1 MSRLAII
8 TTHPIQYYAPVFKA
22 LAGQHKQTKV
32 FYTSGEGSIKKF
44 DPDFQKTIEW
54 DIPLLDGYDY
64 TFLKNTASNPG
75 TTHFR
80 GIINPDAITA
90 IDKFDPA
97 VVLVY
102 GWAWHSH
109 LKIIRHYA
117 KTKKIWFRGDSTLL
131 DATKGYR
138 KVIRYILLKW
148 IYRHVNLAF
157 YVGAQ
162 NRAYFQHF
170 GLKESQLKFA
180 PHSIDNNRYSADRS
194 EEAASIRQQLQ
205 VPLSGILVLF
215 AGKLEQKKDPFA
227 LLEAFEYVTNG
238 DVFLLFAGNGEL
250 EKELKLRAGH
260 SVKKDKIFFLG
271 FQNQSVMPALYQA
284 CQIFCLPSVGPGET
298 WGLAVNE
305 AMAAGRAV
313 IVSDKVGC
321 AVDLVKEGVNGAI
334 FKSGDRRDLSI
345 KLQNLSESTDL
356 LEKAGEASKRI
367 IENWSVDKQVSFILR
382 ELNTI

>member
-1 MSRLAII
+1 
-8 TTHPIQYYAPVFKA
+8 
-22 LAGQHKQTKV
+22 
-32 FYTSGEGSIKKF
+32 
-44 DPDFQKTIEW
+44 
-54 DIPLLDGYDY
+54 
-64 TFLKNTASNPG
+64 
-75 TTHFR
+75 
-80 GIINPDAITA
+80 
-90 IDKFDPA
+90 
-97 VVLVY
+97 
-102 GWAWHSH
+102 
-109 LKIIRHYA
+109 
-117 KTKKIWFRGDSTLL
+117 
-131 DATKGYR
+131 
-138 KVIRYILLKW
+138 
-148 IYRHVNLAF
+148 
-157 YVGAQ
+157 
-162 NRAYFQHF
+162 
-170 GLKESQLKFA
+170 
-180 PHSIDNNRYSADRS
+180 
-194 EEAASIRQQLQ
+194 
-205 VPLSGILVLF
+205 VLF